1 MTALLVRL
9 FIKDRENISDIRV
22 REKYGMLSSGVGIAC
37 NLLLFGVKYI
47 IGTLSGSISVISDAF
62 NNLSDGASCIVT
74 MIGYRVAAKPAD
86 KGHPFGHG
94 RMEYLT
100 SLIIAAVIFLM
111 GFELLKSS
119 ADRLFR
125 PAEVTFGIAMVISLI
140 ASILLKLWMSAFNTK
155 LGKKVDSPVML
166 ATAQDSRNDVIA
178 TAAALI
184 GLTASLF
191 TSFPVDGI
199 MGIAVSVF
207 IIRAGFGIVKDTV
220 DDLLGKPV
228 DRELVRKIKDIVMAD
243 DRILGVHDLV
253 VHNYGPGKM
262 IASCHAEASS
272 EEKFEEIHELVDSIE
287 RDIGDRL
294 GIMMT
299 IHMDP
304 VDVNNKEAMGIKEAL
319 AKYASE
325 LDGGLSIHDFRM
337 IAGGGSPTFIFDVVV
352 PYDCKLKEDDI
363 REGFHKYVCEHYGEG
378 SRNVITFDRDFAD

>member
-1 MTALLVRL
+1 MTELLVRL
-9 FIKDRENISDIRV
+9 FIKDRENVSDIRV

-37 NLLLFGVKYI
+37 NLLLFGVKYL

-119 ADRLFR
+119 ADRLFQ

-155 LGKKVDSPVML
+155 LGKRVDSPVML

-178 TAAALI
+178 TTAALI

-228 DRELVRKIKDIVMAD
+228 DRELVRKIKDIVTAD

-262 IASCHAEASS
+262 IASCHAEANS

-304 VDVNNKEAMGIKEAL
+304 VDVNNKEAMGIKDAL

-378 SRNVITFDRDFAD
+378 ARNVITFDRDFAD

>member
-1 MTALLVRL
+1 MTELLVRL

-119 ADRLFR
+119 ADRLFH
-125 PAEVTFGIAMVISLI
+125 PAKVTFGIAMVISLI

-155 LGKKVDSPVML
+155 LGKRVDSPVML

-243 DRILGVHDLV
+243 DRIFGVHDLV

-378 SRNVITFDRDFAD
+378 ARNVITFDRDFAD

>member
-325 LDGGLSIHDFRM
+325 LDSGLSIHDFRM

-378 SRNVITFDRDFAD
+378 ARNVITFDRDFAD

>member
-228 DRELVRKIKDIVMAD
+228 DRELVRKIKDIVTAD

-378 SRNVITFDRDFAD
+378 ARNVITFDRDFAD

>member
-1 MTALLVRL
+1 MTELLVRL

-119 ADRLFR
+119 ADRLFH
-125 PAEVTFGIAMVISLI
+125 PAEVTFGIVMVISLI

-155 LGKKVDSPVML
+155 LGKRVDSPVML

-378 SRNVITFDRDFAD
+378 ARNVITFDRDFAD

>member
-299 IHMDP
+299 IQMDP

-325 LDGGLSIHDFRM
+325 LDSGLSIHDFRM

-378 SRNVITFDRDFAD
+378 ARNVITFDRDFAD

>member
-1 MTALLVRL
+1 MTELLVRL

-37 NLLLFGVKYI
+37 NLLLFGIKYI

-119 ADRLFR
+119 ADRLFH

-287 RDIGDRL
+287 RGIGDRL

-304 VDVNNKEAMGIKEAL
+304 VDVNNKEAMGIREAL
-319 AKYASE
+319 SEYAKE

-378 SRNVITFDRDFAD
+378 ARNVITFDRDFAD

>member
-325 LDGGLSIHDFRM
+325 LDSGLSIHDFRM

-363 REGFHKYVCEHYGEG
+363 REGFHKDVCEHYGEG
-378 SRNVITFDRDFAD
+378 ARNVITFDRDFAD

>member
-1 MTALLVRL
+1 MTELLVRL

-228 DRELVRKIKDIVMAD
+228 DRELVRKIKDIVTAD

-337 IAGGGSPTFIFDVVV
+337 IAGGGCPTFIFDVVV

-378 SRNVITFDRDFAD
+378 ARNVITFDRDFAD